1 MKKFIAIITV
11 LALTMPMA
19 VFAESKEVREKDYE
33 REKIEYRDDT
43 STRIELS
50 VERLEPTLLRFSWTE
65 YTQPDFKWY
74 KLVMSQQVENPVYP
88 NDKAVRSL
96 TLRSETSAEV
106 NLPIGSTNFRVC
118 VITEDDRRICSNTLT
133 LSREAT
139 EEELLRKEERQT
151 EKTETKEREYDKDEG
166 KDIQYAETRFR
177 DHREHWAKMHI
188 ERLVKRGIVDAEQQN
203 FRPDDSINRAEA
215 IKMIVLSAGLT
226 PADCDESIFPD
237 LRAADWFCTVVTL
250 AHRKGY
256 VEGDQG
262 RLNPAAPIN
271 RAQAMKLV
279 MMAKAVQMDLNNV
292 FDTGFEDVPSAEW
305 YARYVYYGRKM
316 NLIEGRKVDGRHIFD
331 PAAPITRAELSKIL
345 DIAFN

>member
-1 MKKFIAIITV
+1 MKKIIAIITV
-11 LALTMPMA
+11 LALTVPMA
-19 VFAESKEVREKDYE
+19 VFAEYKEERPSTQYRE
-33 REKIEYRDDT
+33 DT

-50 VERLEPTLLRFSWTE
+50 VERLEPTLLKFSWTE
-65 YTQPDFKWY
+65 YDQRDFKWY
-74 KLVMSQQVENPVYP
+74 KLVMSQKVENPVYP
-88 NDKAVRSL
+88 DDESVRAL
-96 TLRSETSAEV
+96 TTRSETTAEV
-106 NLPIGSTNFRVC
+106 KFPVGKTNFRLC
-118 VITEDDRRICSNTLT
+118 VITEDDRRICSNSLT
-133 LSREAT
+133 LEREAT
-139 EEELLRKEERQT
+139 EDELVKKEERQT
-151 EKTETKEREYDKDEG
+151 EKTETKERTYNKDEG
-166 KDIQYAETRFR
+166 KDIQYAETRFS

-188 ERLVKRGIVDAEQQN
+188 ERLVKRGILDAEQEN

-215 IKMIVLSAGLT
+215 IKMIVLSAGLV

-279 MMAKAVQMDLNNV
+279 LMAKAVQMDLNNV

-316 NLIEGRKVDGRHIFD
+316 NLVEGRKVDGRHIFD
-331 PAAPITRAELSKIL
+331 PAAPITRAELAKIL